1 MKYYLVLVFSLL
13 TLSVSAQE
21 LKVGDTVPDIV
32 MKDVN
37 GQEIKLSSLRGKVV
51 LIDFWAAW
59 CKPCRMENRNLVKVY
74 EEYKDKEFKDGDG
87 FTIFS
92 VSLDN
97 KEVPWKKA
105 IANDSLVWEYHVS
118 DLQGWDNAAAQ
129 LYQVRSIPQS
139 YLIDGSGQIISIN
152 PRGGALERSLKKVL
166 KKSSSFWGW

>member
-1 MKYYLVLVFSLL
+1 MKFYLILAFSFL
-13 TLSVSAQE
+13 TLAVSAQE
-21 LKVGDTVPDIV
+21 LKVGDTAPDII

-74 EEYKDKEFKDGDG
+74 EEYKDEEFDNGQG

-97 KEVPWKKA
+97 KEAPWKKA
-105 IANDSLVWEYHVS
+105 IANDNLVWEHHVS

-139 YLIDGSGQIISIN
+139 YLIDGSGKIIKIN
-152 PRGGALERSLKKVL
+152 PRGGALERSLKKVT
-166 KKSSSFWGW
+166 KSSGFWSW